1 MLTTVLIC
9 WRFARNNRRGLSMK
23 TILFLCGA
31 KKSYVRNAMN
41 LKMLKKNAKVI
52 EISSNARS
60 YYLRFPLVLL
70 RFIFCHQKY
79 DLVFVG
85 FLGQTLMPFVKLRT
99 KKPIIFDA
107 FISLYDTLC
116 FDRKIFRSGSLI
128 GKLVFW
134 LDKKSC
140 QWAYKIINDTNTHA
154 DYFSKTFNIKIEK
167 IQTIYLGADTD
178 IFYPRSAPK
187 NNDKFIVFYYGSGLS
202 LQGIDII
209 LKAAKI
215 IEKNEKIVFQLVG
228 PIRKKYKSLIN
239 HLKLKNV
246 EFTNWIS
253 YRQLPEKISKANLC
267 LGGHFSNI
275 DKAKRVISGKTYQ
288 FLAMKKPTIVGDN
301 PANREL
307 FEHKKNVYMARI
319 SDPQSLADEILELND
334 NPQLA
339 ARIAENGYES
349 FNNIM
354 QKTALAFSGIFSYE

>member
-1 MLTTVLIC
+1 M
-9 WRFARNNRRGLSMK
+9 NRKR
-23 TILFLCGA
+23 IIFICGA
-31 KKSYVRNAMN
+31 QASYIRNVTN
-41 LKMLKKNAKVI
+41 LKLLKRRFNII
-52 EISSNARS
+52 EITSDIP
-60 YYLRFPLVLL
+60 YYFLRLPIVIIKFLL
-70 RFIFCHQKY
+70 CSKKY
-79 DLVFVG
+79 DFVFNG
-85 FLGQTLMPFVKLRT
+85 FLGQVIMPFIKLRT
-99 KKPIIFDA
+99 RKPIIFDA

-116 FDRKIFRSGSLI
+116 FDRQIFRPTSLI
-128 GKLVFW
+128 GKLAFW
-134 LDKKSC
+134 LDNKSC
-140 QWAYKIINDTNTHA
+140 LWADVIITDTNAHT
-154 DYFSKTFNIKIEK
+154 DYFSKTFDIEREK

-178 IFYPRSAPK
+178 IFYPKNTPK
-187 NNDKFIVFYYGSGLS
+187 NTDKFIVFYYGSGLL

-215 IEKNEKIVFQLVG
+215 VEKNEKIVFQLVG

-246 EFTNWIS
+246 EFIDWIP
-253 YRQLPEKISKANLC
+253 YEQLPEKIANADIC

-301 PANREL
+301 PVNREL
-307 FEHKKNVYMARI
+307 FEHKKNVYMVRI
-319 SDPQSLADEILELND
+319 SDPQSLADGILEFND

-354 QKTALAFSGIFSYE
+354 QKTTLAFSGIFSYEK